1 MAIDRQVVWVYQRLT
16 TLPKINPGFSYA
28 TAAEKAT
35 LEAQSVAGPGYDD
48 ERRRVHIKRVAAKVP
63 V

>member
-16 TLPKINPGFSYA
+16 TMPHINPGFSYA
-28 TAAEKAT
+28 TAAEKAI
-35 LEAQSVAGPGYDD
+35 LDAQGVAGPGYDD
-48 ERRRVHIKRVAAKVP
+48 ERRRVHIKRIPPKVP